1 MKYGAVIP
9 GRFIYAR
16 RNDGREFMGVI
27 WNVHALPK
35 GTLVTVTENDQYQQS
50 GFGYRRFYL
59 ENCSVWDVYEH
70 AEEMESAVC

>member
-1 MKYGAVIP
+1 MNFGAVIP

-27 WNVHALPK
+27 WNVHAMVK
-35 GTLVTVTENDQYQQS
+35 GTLVTVTENDETRQN

-59 ENCSVWDVYEH
+59 ENCSDWGIYET
-70 AEEMESAVC
+70 AEELKMVVC